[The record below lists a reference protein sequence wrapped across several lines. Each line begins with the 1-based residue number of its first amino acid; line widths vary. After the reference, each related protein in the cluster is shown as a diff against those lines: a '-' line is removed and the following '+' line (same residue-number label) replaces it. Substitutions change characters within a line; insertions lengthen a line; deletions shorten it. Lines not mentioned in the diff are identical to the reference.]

1 MRILNIAYK
10 DIIENLRDK
19 RSMLIMTL
27 FPIILILILGTAFS
41 KVMSDSIDLGEIEV
55 IYTVKGEGNVSK
67 AFDSLKEELK
77 DYKVSFTYEKD
88 ESKALNAIEDSNY
101 SCYIVF
107 DETNKEIKLY
117 KNDRYNLN
125 ASFIEGILNTFV
137 QRYNVISEIA
147 MVNPRIIED
156 LNREKNVEY
165 VKVQALDKKEQPR
178 AIDYYGI
185 TMTTLIIMYASMTA
199 GFGMSSERTR
209 KTLNRMF
216 ISPLK
221 KQEIFTGKVLGFLAV
236 TMIQIAI
243 VLAFG
248 KFIIKVNW
256 GDNILAIA
264 AVLTSEIVMAVS
276 IGISVS
282 FIAKSEGAMSGI
294 LHMIVVFMIFL
305 GGGYF
310 PLEQFNSATLDTV
323 VKLSPIKWVND
334 AMFNSIYRN
343 DFSKILPAILIN
355 LIIGLILIF
364 ISSMAFRKEEV

>member
-156 LNREKNVEY
+156 LNREKNVQY

-185 TMTTLIIMYASMTA
+185 TMTTLIIMYSSMTA

>member
-310 PLEQFNSATLDTV
+310 PLEQFNSTTLDTV

>member
-1 MRILNIAYK
+1 MRILSIAIK
-10 DIIENLRDK
+10 DIKESLRDK
-19 RSMLIMTL
+19 RNMLIMTL

-41 KVMSDSIDLGEIEV
+41 KVMGDSIDLGEIEV

-67 AFDSLKEELK
+67 AFDTLKDNLK

-88 ESKALNAIEDSNY
+88 ESKALKAIEDSNY

-107 DETNKEIKLY
+107 DENNKEIKLY

-125 ASFIEGILNTFV
+125 AGFIEGILNTFV

-147 MVNPRIIED
+147 VVNPRVIGQLD
-156 LNREKNVEY
+156 SDKNTQY
-165 VKVQALDKKEQPR
+165 VKVESLDKKQPR

-185 TMTTLIIMYASMTA
+185 TMTTLIVMYASMTA

-221 KQEIFTGKVLGFLAV
+221 KQEIFTGKVIGFLAI

-243 VLAFG
+243 VLAFA

-256 GDNILAIA
+256 GQNILIIIAILA
-264 AVLTSEIVMAVS
+264 AEIVMAVS
-276 IGISVS
+276 IGIAVS

-294 LHMIVVFMIFL
+294 LNMVVAVMIFL
-305 GGGYF
+305 GGGYV
-310 PLEQFNSATLDTV
+310 PLEQFNSATLDTIAR
-323 VKLSPIKWVND
+323 LSPIKWVND
-334 AMFNSIYRN
+334 AIFNVIYSE
-343 DFSKILPAILIN
+343 DFSKIVPAIFIN
-355 LIIGLILIF
+355 LIIGLVLML

>member
-19 RSMLIMTL
+19 RNMLIMTL

-41 KVMSDSIDLGEIEV
+41 KVMSDSVDLGEIEV

-67 AFDSLKEELK
+67 AFDSLKEDLK

-88 ESKALNAIEDSNY
+88 ESKALKAIEDSNY

-107 DETNKEIKLY
+107 DEINKEIKLY

-125 ASFIEGILNTFV
+125 AGFIEGILNTFV

-147 MVNPRIIED
+147 VVNPRIIGD
-156 LNREKNVEY
+156 LNTEKNIQY
-165 VKVQALDKKEQPR
+165 VKVEALDKKEQPR
-178 AIDYYGI
+178 AVDYYGI
-185 TMTTLIIMYASMTA
+185 TMTTLIVMYASMTA

-256 GDNILAIA
+256 GDNILAVA
-264 AVLTSEIVMAVS
+264 AVLAAEIVMAVS
-276 IGISVS
+276 IGIAVS

-294 LHMIVVFMIFL
+294 LNMIVVVMIFL
-305 GGGYF
+305 GGGYV
-310 PLEQFNSATLDTV
+310 PLEQFNSATLDTIA
-323 VKLSPIKWVND
+323 KLSPIKWVND

-343 DFSKILPAILIN
+343 DFSKIVPAILIN
-355 LIIGLILIF
+355 LIIGLILMF
-364 ISSMAFRKEEV
+364 ISSIAFRKEEV